1 MNTPQPRCVIKP
13 PKTDIYSE
21 APQRPRERVWDDD
34 YEPTPEEL
42 HEDVSIDAT
51 PEELAKAVLGFKP
64 PRTVA

>member
-1 MNTPQPRCVIKP
+1 MTA
-13 PKTDIYSE
+13 PK
-21 APQRPRERVWDDD
+21 QRPRENVWDDD

-42 HEDVSIDAT
+42 NEDVSIDAT